1 MSDTFTFFVYFF
13 PTMIYPFGD
22 GEVDI
27 NSEDMIWL
35 QRKDKREGRESKLN
49 HKLRPQRAAGFH
61 TFLLFSWPG
70 SWLLCLVPIVTVG
83 ISGVYP

>member
-1 MSDTFTFFVYFF
+1 
-13 PTMIYPFGD
+13 MIYPFGD

-70 SWLLCLVPIVTVG
+70 S
-83 ISGVYP
+83 